1 MRNLIS
7 TLLFFTSLIVSSQ
20 NTTKV
25 TFENKPILSANQLQ
39 GMTEDVQKIVLKQL
53 QATSVLSTME
63 IQGTSVYYQTKT
75 QSQEKIGKGN
85 GQSQNVGG
93 KNSILL
99 DVTTTIDSRAN
110 KYLKDAEKNSYKQ
123 MEGGTLLSKDLSKT
137 VWKTTKNTKK
147 IAGYNCF
154 EATGTYKDRII
165 TIYYTKELNTKA
177 SPELLPFIDGVV
189 LEYNTGK
196 KKGTA
201 IKVEKNQPDVKDFF
215 KNK

>member
-1 MRNLIS
+1 MILAYLRKCWQKKEIKFQKETTSKKILKNALKKTYTQLVEEKIS
-7 TLLFFTSLIVSSQ
+7 T
-20 NTTKV
+20 K
-25 TFENKPILSANQLQ
+25 A
-39 GMTEDVQKIVLKQL
+39 
-53 QATSVLSTME
+53 
-63 IQGTSVYYQTKT
+63 
-75 QSQEKIGKGN
+75 
-85 GQSQNVGG
+85 
-93 KNSILL
+93 
-99 DVTTTIDSRAN
+99 
-110 KYLKDAEKNSYKQ
+110 
-123 MEGGTLLSKDLSKT
+123 LSKT
-137 VWKTTKNTKK
+137 IWKTTKNTKK

-215 KNK
+215 KNKQL

>member
-93 KNSILL
+93 KNSMLQ
-99 DVTTTIDSRAN
+99 DVTTTVEAPSKKI
-110 KYLKDAEKNSYKQ
+110 LKNALKNTYTQLVEEKISTKA
-123 MEGGTLLSKDLSKT
+123 LSKT
-137 VWKTTKNTKK
+137 IWETTKKTKK

-165 TIYYTKELNTKA
+165 TIYYTKELNAKA
-177 SPELLPFIDGVV
+177 SPELLPFIDGVI

-196 KKGTA
+196 RQGIA

-215 KNK
+215 KK